1 MSLENKLSE
10 LTRQV
15 QTLKSE
21 NGTLKSANGTLKSE
35 NDTLKSALAGV
46 EKNRDSIQREKL
58 LFQNKCS
65 DLTTKISTL
74 KAQVNQAVCKKCTQR
89 CF

>member
-15 QTLKSE
+15 Q
-21 NGTLKSANGTLKSE
+21 TLKSANGTLKSE